1 MNYLEHRLSNGLT
14 ILCEENP
21 SAYTLGVGFFVR
33 TGSRDETVEV
43 GGVSHFLEHMCFK
56 GSEKRSAADVSR
68 ELDELGAVS
77 NAETSE
83 EHTAYYIA
91 ALPEFQDHA
100 VDLLADIMR
109 PSLREKDFETEKG
122 VILEEIAKYEDQPP
136 FGAFEKSVAAY
147 FGNHALGRPVL
158 GTRDTVGNMTA
169 AGMRE
174 YFARQYSPGNM
185 ALVAAG
191 KVDFDRLVEQAEQ
204 ICGEWEPFQVQRD
217 TAAPPVQQG
226 AVECVAKDI
235 AQQYV
240 LLLIPGP
247 GAESDERYA
256 ARLTSMIVG
265 EDSGSRLFWELV
277 DNGRAEVASLFSH
290 EYLGCGITFGYLCCA
305 PDDAQENLDHMVHVI
320 GEASE
325 QGIEPPELQRVQGKA
340 SSSLVLASERP
351 RNRMFD
357 VGYQWLRGREYRT
370 VRTEV
375 DNYLRLT
382 AEDINRQLQQWPL
395 KNPLILSVGPNTELQ
410 MPNS

>member
-1 MNYLEHRLSNGLT
+1 MNYLEHRLANGLT

-33 TGSRDETVEV
+33 TGSRDETEDV

-56 GSEKRSAADVSR
+56 GSEKRSAADVNR
-68 ELDELGAVS
+68 ELDALGSVS

-91 ALPEFQDHA
+91 ALPEFQDRT

-109 PSLREKDFETEKG
+109 PSLREEDFETEKG
-122 VILEEIAKYEDQPP
+122 VIMEEIAKYEDQPP
-136 FGAFEKSVAAY
+136 FGAFERSVEAY
-147 FGNHALGRPVL
+147 FGDHPLGRPVL
-158 GTRDTVGNMTA
+158 GTRETIGKMTA
-169 AGMRE
+169 SAMRE

-204 ICGEWEPFQVQRD
+204 LCGGWEPFEVERD
-217 TAAPPVQQG
+217 TTAPPVQQG
-226 AVECVAKDI
+226 MVRSFEKDI

-240 LLLIPGP
+240 LLLVPGP

-277 DNGRAEVASLFSH
+277 DNGRAEVAALFSH
-290 EYLGCGITFGYLCCA
+290 EYLGCGIMFGYLCCA
-305 PDDAQENLDHMVHVI
+305 PEDAQENLDRMI
-320 GEASE
+320 ELMGEASGA
-325 QGIEPPELQRVQGKA
+325 GIDEPELRRVQGKA
-340 SSSLVLASERP
+340 SSALVLASERP

-370 VRTEV
+370 VRDEV
-375 DNYLRLT
+375 ENYLGLT
-382 AEDINRQLQQWPL
+382 ADDINGQLSRWPL
-395 KNPLILSVGPNTELQ
+395 ANPLILSVGPNIELRA
-410 MPNS
+410 PNV